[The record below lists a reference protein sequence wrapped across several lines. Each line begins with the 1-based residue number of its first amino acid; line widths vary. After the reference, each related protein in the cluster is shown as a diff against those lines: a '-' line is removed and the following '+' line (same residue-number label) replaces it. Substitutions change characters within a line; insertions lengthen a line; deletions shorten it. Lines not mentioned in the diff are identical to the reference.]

1 MRAKTKDVERLF
13 QKKPEFRVSQKRKNS
28 SSVSANRWSVVECYT
43 WWLTHTGLVLTAST
57 RPIALRDCQRSWR
70 DTFTLYLRSIGSL
83 QHHGWTRLSTSEIRH
98 LLSTGHCM
106 STKRRKTNRAEKQE
120 GTCLA
125 TKKKMKNKKSN
136 QIKNNRQKLICHFW
150 KCGWKS
156 YLVLV
161 SSWQILI
168 WFIPLCGVNFHQE
181 EDEAAWEDA
190 AISGLG
196 RGESNGEGKK
206 EKARFATTY
215 LSAFFIIGWKVK
227 TEVTSDSLYLSQ
239 IFFFPSLAP
248 GPNSQLPLQ
257 NLLASPA
264 PAVYILCIGSH
275 VLTISNLKDRQTI
288 ADSRKLDHCDIRVMC
303 RVRQPK

>member
-1 MRAKTKDVERLF
+1 MVGGGMLHTVTSTHRSGAHRIHTTYSAPWLSAQLAWHFHTLPPLYRLPSTPRLDTPLHIGDPNTCSSQDTACQPSEGKQTAWNNRRERVRL
-13 QKKPEFRVSQKRKNS
+13 QKQ
-28 SSVSANRWSVVECYT
+28 
-43 WWLTHTGLVLTAST
+43 
-57 RPIALRDCQRSWR
+57 
-70 DTFTLYLRSIGSL
+70 
-83 QHHGWTRLSTSEIRH
+83 
-98 LLSTGHCM
+98 
-106 STKRRKTNRAEKQE
+106 
-120 GTCLA
+120 
-125 TKKKMKNKKSN
+125 MKNKKLN
-136 QIKNNRQKLICHFW
+136 QIKNNKHKLICHFW

-196 RGESNGEGKK
+196 RGESNGEGKE

-248 GPNSQLPLQ
+248 GPNSQPPLQ
-257 NLLASPA
+257 ILLASPP
-264 PAVYILCIGSH
+264 PAVYILFIGSH
-275 VLTISNLKDRQTI
+275 VLPISNLTDRQTI

-303 RVRQPK
+303 RVKQPK